1 MREIKNPK
9 VIVAKGLLFLVA
21 GSAAAVLLLLET
33 PTLRSVLLLGVAI
46 WAFCRFYYF
55 AFYTMWTRRI
65 ATRACFLWQVIC

>member
-46 WAFCRFYYF
+46 WAFC
-55 AFYTMWTRRI
+55 TMWSRRI